1 MNTIEQVRLGVTE
14 LHVSSFERSLPFY
27 TDILG
32 FTLLEQTDSTV
43 TLGSNAK
50 EPILV
55 LKEDVQLKEKP
66 DHDIAV
72 ITVLVLWRIKKMKER
87 KRKGERLNR
96 PHIHPAAIWS
106 HREIYSCTQRHE
118 HNNDEYSKILMLTK
132 KL

>member
-55 LKEDVQLKEKP
+55 LKEDVQLKDKP
-66 DHDIAV
+66 DHEPGLYHFAV
-72 ITVLVLWRIKKMKER
+72 LLPTRKTWAHGWRM
-87 KRKGERLNR
+87 
-96 PHIHPAAIWS
+96 
-106 HREIYSCTQRHE
+106 
-118 HNNDEYSKILMLTK
+118 
-132 KL
+132 